1 MGAVTAALLAPD
13 RVELTEFDRPSAGPG
28 DMLLEIISVGI
39 CGSDKH
45 MYLGHANL
53 EFPVV
58 AGHELVGRVVAMGD
72 DVATASSVV
81 GGPVAID
88 DRVAI
93 TPSTLGCG
101 RCWHCQHV
109 PHKPALC
116 PNRMVYGFTPASREP
131 HLFGGFAQLMF
142 VGPKSNIFRIPDDLS
157 TPRAVLTE
165 PAAVA
170 TRAVERAMGTGVPH
184 VGEGLGIGKRV
195 AVLGAG
201 PIGLLAVVALC
212 HAGAG
217 MIIVTDASAPRLALA
232 RRMGADVT
240 LNLSEMDDDA
250 RLAAAR
256 DATDG
261 VGPDVVIE
269 AAGVPAA
276 FEEALAMVRRGGRLV
291 EVGHYFD
298 SGAIQ
303 LKPHTVCQK
312 EVDILGVWAYPPI
325 QFETALSLLQRTAAP
340 IDELLSTPLP
350 LAELEEGL
358 RLTGREETVKVVIN
372 PGA

>member
-1 MGAVTAALLAPD
+1 
-13 RVELTEFDRPSAGPG
+13 
-28 DMLLEIISVGI
+28 MLLEIISTGI

-45 MYLGHANL
+45 MYMGNAKL

-58 AGHELVGRVVAMGD
+58 AGHELVGRVVDMGD
-72 DVATASSVV
+72 DVATASNVV
-81 GGPVAID
+81 GGPVAVG
-88 DRVAI
+88 DRVAV

-101 RCWHCQHV
+101 RCWYCQHV

-157 TPRAVLTE
+157 TARAVLTE

-170 TRAVERAMGTGVPH
+170 TRAVERAMGGGIPH
-184 VGEGLGIGKRV
+184 VGEGLSIGKRT

-201 PIGLLAVVALC
+201 PIGLLTVVALR

-217 MIIVTDASAPRLALA
+217 TIIVTDASAPRLALA
-232 RRMGADVT
+232 RRMGADIT
-240 LNLSEMDDDA
+240 LNLTETDSDA
-250 RLAAAR
+250 RLAAVR

-298 SGAIQ
+298 SGAIE

-325 QFETALSLLQRTAAP
+325 QFETALALLQRSAAP
-340 IDELLSTPLP
+340 LEELLSATLP
-350 LAELEEGL
+350 LAQLEAGL
-358 RLTGREETVKVVIN
+358 QLTGSEETIKVVID